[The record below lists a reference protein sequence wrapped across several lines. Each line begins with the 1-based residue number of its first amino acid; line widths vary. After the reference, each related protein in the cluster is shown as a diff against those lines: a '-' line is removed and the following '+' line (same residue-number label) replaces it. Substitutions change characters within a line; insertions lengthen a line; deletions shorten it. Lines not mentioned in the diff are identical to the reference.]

1 MSTCYMLTLSGFN
14 FIRTGET
21 ICPDEL
27 KRRSEG
33 ELVAQMHRN
42 LLANTARDGSTN
54 LTGSLQNPALEW

>member
-1 MSTCYMLTLSGFN
+1 MHVSQSRFFERNVNMLTLSGFN
-14 FIRTGET
+14 FIRTGEA

-42 LLANTARDGSTN
+42 LLANTARDG
-54 LTGSLQNPALEW
+54 

>member
-1 MSTCYMLTLSGFN
+1 MHVSQSRFFERNVNMLTLSGFN

-42 LLANTARDGSTN
+42 LLANTARDG
-54 LTGSLQNPALEW
+54 